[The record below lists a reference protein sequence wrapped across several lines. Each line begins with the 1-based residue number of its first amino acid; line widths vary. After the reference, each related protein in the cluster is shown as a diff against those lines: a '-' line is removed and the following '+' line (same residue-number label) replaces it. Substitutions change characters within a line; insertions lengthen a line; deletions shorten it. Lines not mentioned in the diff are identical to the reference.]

1 MKGTP
6 LVSGQVTAAAGGVRE
21 AGQAGPGGTVA
32 AGE

>member
-1 MKGTP
+1 MIR
-6 LVSGQVTAAAGGVRE
+6 QVTAMVAATAGGVQE

>member
-1 MKGTP
+1 MI
-6 LVSGQVTAAAGGVRE
+6 GQVTAEVAASAAGVQE